1 MTAPESILRLVER
14 FDANRRAY
22 TDALVYEPYGLTDA
36 EIRIVEGG

>member
-22 TDALVYEPYGLTDA
+22 TDA
-36 EIRIVEGG
+36 EIRILEGG